1 MSLKQGFLIELER
14 ETENTRR
21 IVSRLKDE
29 HLDWRPH
36 VKSMTA
42 GELAA
47 HVVELHNW
55 VHKALGQSVFDFK
68 KHYTPFKPT
77 NMNEISEVLDQGYAN
92 NVEMINSL
100 TDEDWSSMWTLCA
113 GDHVIAEMPKV
124 GAMRFIIQNHL
135 IHHRGQLSLYLRLL
149 DIPVPG
155 IYGPSAD
162 DLSNG

>member
-1 MSLKQGFLIELER
+1 MGLKQAFLVELER
-14 ETENTRR
+14 ETENTKR
-21 IVSRLKDE
+21 ILGRLNDE

-36 VKSMTA
+36 VKSMTV

-55 VHKALGQSVFDFK
+55 VHAALGMAEFDFK
-68 KHYTPFKPT
+68 KHYIPLKATSINAVK
-77 NMNEISEVLDQGYAN
+77 EVLEQGYDK
-92 NVEMINSL
+92 NVAMINSL
-100 TDEDWSSMWTLCA
+100 TEEDWSSIWRLRA
-113 GDHVIAEMPKV
+113 GDHVIAEMPKI

-162 DLSNG
+162 DMDKG